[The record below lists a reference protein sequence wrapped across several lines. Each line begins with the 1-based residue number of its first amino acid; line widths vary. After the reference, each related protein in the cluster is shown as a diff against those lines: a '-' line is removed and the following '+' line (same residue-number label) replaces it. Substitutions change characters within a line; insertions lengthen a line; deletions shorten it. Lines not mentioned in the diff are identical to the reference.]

1 MDQEYEGISP
11 PGSPGNRSAGS
22 SNLSAKQYF
31 CVNLS
36 KFVIEIIGTACFTMF
51 FYMMQG
57 RFTSMFMALWVL
69 TLFGL
74 NISGSHFNPCVT
86 LAQMIRKKTTFGKKR
101 RLLGVMYLTAQFM
114 GGIVGAM
121 AIATLLKEGPEY
133 RINVMPSATGCEY

>member
-1 MDQEYEGISP
+1 MDHEYEGISP
-11 PGSPGNRSAGS
+11 PGSPSGRSAGS

-31 CVNLS
+31 CVNIS
-36 KFVIEIIGTACFTMF
+36 KFMIEMIGTAVFTLF

-86 LAQMIRKKTTFGKKR
+86 
-101 RLLGVMYLTAQFM
+101 
-114 GGIVGAM
+114 M
-121 AIATLLKEGPEY
+121 A
-133 RINVMPSATGCEY
+133 